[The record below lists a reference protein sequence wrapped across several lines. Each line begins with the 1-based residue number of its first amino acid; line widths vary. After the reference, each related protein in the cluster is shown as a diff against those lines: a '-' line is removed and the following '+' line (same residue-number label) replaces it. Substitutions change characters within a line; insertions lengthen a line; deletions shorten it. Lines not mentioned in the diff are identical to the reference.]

1 MRAITS
7 DPPKKKPSY
16 NDLVNLILQEAVA
29 ESTATP
35 NYAEQAF
42 LNQQNSLPT
51 LNPSRYRDQG
61 AITEGN
67 FEVDED
73 GKIIPDETMSVVDVL
88 SEPMKALDYYQ
99 YESNREGGLPTRAE
113 FDAFK
118 SGNAYDMALAT
129 LNPAAAF
136 QAILDDPMAGVA
148 SVTPIGRVGQV
159 FKNAGINNVDE
170 AVKVINDVRFGNGVS
185 QYGEDVVD
193 AAQTVIDAGKN
204 ASRFYDDAIPQGI
217 PMQGHNGSEYY
228 LQRLSDYALAE
239 APEFAQNYNIN
250 MLNSDEAADIAR
262 KFGEDYLTSYRA
274 VKAQNPEQAAEY
286 MTSPYGGGD
295 RISGLGI
302 YTTNDPMSVAGRYG
316 NYVGRLQ
323 AQPLN
328 PGNARNTMG
337 QLYDMVTR
345 GQALR
350 PSYSQ
355 FMPADFRQKLADI
368 LKKEG
373 YMDPHGYMENQFAKG
388 LAASRSQRGALSDG
402 LSVRVIRGTGE
413 DRVPPILQNLVESQ
427 NAASIGGTPRW
438 GTSQVSP
445 GEAGSDFSR
454 YSPYNR
460 GVYLTGEEQLM
471 LNQGLKPGKLNP
483 YQRENP

>member
-7 DPPKKKPSY
+7 DPPKKKASY

-67 FEVDED
+67 FDVDED
-73 GKIIPDETMSVVDVL
+73 GNIISNDRMSVVDVL

-118 SGNAYDMALAT
+118 GGNAYDMALASI
-129 LNPAAAF
+129 NPATVF
-136 QAILDDPMAGVA
+136 QAILDDPMALAA

-217 PMQGHNGSEYY
+217 PMQGHNGSEFY

-295 RISGLGI
+295 RISGLGV

-323 AQPLN
+323 AQPLD

-345 GQALR
+345 GQAYR
-350 PSYSQ
+350 PQFSQ
-355 FMPADFRQKLADI
+355 FMPEDFRIKLADI

-373 YMDPHGYMENQFAKG
+373 YMNPNAYLEDQFARG
-388 LAASRSQRGALSDG
+388 LAASRSQRGALSDN
-402 LSVRVIRGTGE
+402 STVRVIRGLGE
-413 DRVPPILQNLVESQ
+413 RRVAPILQNLVESQ

-438 GTSQVSP
+438 GTSMISP
-445 GEAGSDFSR
+445 GRAGSDFSR

-460 GVYLTGEEQLM
+460 GIYLTGEEQLM

-483 YQRENP
+483 YQRGNQ